1 MKKLAGLCLAS
12 WLAITTP
19 NQAHARADVLALQEG
34 YPQEYV
40 VVKGDTLWDISGRFL
55 TQPWR
60 WPEIWGVNPQI
71 DDPHWIYPGDVIY
84 MTWVDGK
91 PRLRIKGDNKLVPR
105 ARATPLENPI
115 PAIPLKDMDAFMQEN
130 VVLDDE
136 LLAETPYVLGGRNK
150 RIIAGAGDRI
160 YARGEMESDHKY
172 QNIYRPLQA
181 FHDPTTDELLGY
193 ELSKIAEAYV
203 VSTNDEDITTLELA
217 KSQQEVRV
225 MDRVLP
231 APETRI
237 QSMFYPAPAPEETE
251 GYILSVDGG
260 VQKIGRFDAV
270 AINKGRREGVK
281 PGHVF
286 IVYAAGEEMD
296 DPVTGERVKLPDEE
310 AGTLMVY
317 KVYDKVSYAL
327 VMTALNV
334 LSVGDNFKSP
344 DL

>member
-1 MKKLAGLCLAS
+1 
-12 WLAITTP
+12 
-19 NQAHARADVLALQEG
+19 
-34 YPQEYV
+34 
-40 VVKGDTLWDISGRFL
+40 
-55 TQPWR
+55 
-60 WPEIWGVNPQI
+60 
-71 DDPHWIYPGDVIY
+71 
-84 MTWVDGK
+84 
-91 PRLRIKGDNKLVPR
+91 
-105 ARATPLENPI
+105 
-115 PAIPLKDMDAFMQEN
+115 
-130 VVLDDE
+130 
-136 LLAETPYVLGGRNK
+136 
-150 RIIAGAGDRI
+150 
-160 YARGEMESDHKY
+160 
-172 QNIYRPLQA
+172 
-181 FHDPTTDELLGY
+181 
-193 ELSKIAEAYV
+193 
-203 VSTNDEDITTLELA
+203 
-217 KSQQEVRV
+217 
-225 MDRVLP
+225 
-231 APETRI
+231 
-237 QSMFYPAPAPEETE
+237 MFYPAPAPEETE